1 MDKKTFASLKSLCS
15 PPKVVVDVMKAF
27 LLLVYQSEDVKDWK
41 SCQKKLA
48 DPSNLITKMEHFD
61 PLYCTVSAAQKAEDL
76 IATET
81 VDTVRHYSLDA
92 GQVYKWTK
100 SMIDQVKSSGGLK
113 A

>member
-41 SCQKKLA
+41 SCQKKMA
-48 DPSNLITKMEHFD
+48 DPNLMTKMEHFD
-61 PLYCTVSAAQKAEDL
+61 PLYCTESIAQKADDL
-76 IATET
+76 IAKET
-81 VDTVRHYSLDA
+81 VDTVRNYSLDA

-100 SMIDQVKSSGGLK
+100 AMIDQVKSSGGLK